1 MRLEPIVSET
11 ATTIVLSTLNARYI
25 HSAFGLRY
33 LHANMA
39 EMQDQCVIE
48 EFTLESRPED
58 VVERLLTHEPKIIGF
73 GVYIWNVVQT
83 EQV

>member
-1 MRLEPIVSET
+1 MTQS
-11 ATTIVLSTLNARYI
+11 TIILSTLNARYI

-33 LHANMA
+33 LHANLSKDLQA
-39 EMQDQCVIE
+39 QCHIE

-58 VVERLLTHEPKIIGF
+58 VVEVILRSKPKIVGF

-83 EQV
+83 EHDC